1 MSNIEHI
8 FKMTT
13 PNASKLA
20 FRTCF
25 SSISFNGYKLDILKS
40 AVQKYLRRREFD
52 KMIWCVAEIYL
63 FQVYAKTDAEKRAT
77 KGIISN
83 LLNRLIIMLDE
94 EMLFVE
100 CEKYLVVRRYI
111 EEFEKSN
118 RGNFDYLYK
127 ICDVMCGARM
137 IRRNSDIRGYWSP
150 GKKNVKV
157 DNGYESDD
165 YCFVKFKEKF
175 ETDDP
180 ECFLWMLKIFNKGEE
195 GDIVRYRRK
204 ENIYM
209 IWEYLFDR
217 KNIKNNEVLR
227 KCLEYRFE
235 EFKKKRSERFIFL
248 SASIDIAMYRGREQK
263 EDWFDCKKKK
273 KFNIEDL
280 VREHGTKFVNR
291 ELIREVYLEWKKM
304 EIDDYAIDMH
314 TSAGR
319 KMGKNKIDFIA
330 SGAVVVNED
339 KEYFVQEWRDCY
351 NKAKKASF
359 TAAVAL
365 RKKKDEAKL
374 EKAKKKQAKT
384 EKKLVKK
391 QESENEK
398 IEPKKKKD
406 KTEREKV
413 RAAKYKRIK
422 KLRGKPNFDDLE
434 KDLEFIDGQ
443 TIDVN
448 YIKLCSDKTCGNKV
462 MCFEF
467 VTASWGKPNT
477 VWKESRKSMNYNR
490 DYACIDGCKELFGLK
505 KIGMKRVLSDFRI
518 EKIDKNEKSWINN
531 WKKVYTGDEKVVY
544 CVMNKI
550 SHCSWKVPMEIGDIK
565 HSFQNGECRRHLK
578 EFAKIGVFRGIFR
591 CSDFNC
597 RNVLVGC
604 DKSYLPDYFVSI
616 DEGDI
621 GKRLDIIGK
630 RERWLIKALN
640 KDKTIINE
648 ILNELTYDHTKI
660 IMSLEEMER
669 YKFSRQLIEEVEKN
683 WKNLRADLEAEGVE
697 FE

>member
-25 SSISFNGYKLDILKS
+25 SSVSFNGYKLDILKS

-52 KMIWCVAEIYL
+52 KMVWCVAEIYL

-100 CEKYLVVRRYI
+100 CEKYLVVRRYM

-374 EKAKKKQAKT
+374 EKANKKENKKE
-384 EKKLVKK
+384 EK
-391 QESENEK
+391 EA
-398 IEPKKKKD
+398 EPKKG

-443 TIDVN
+443 NIYVN

-490 DYACIDGCKELFGLK
+490 DYACIDECKELFGLK

-550 SHCSWKVPMEIGDIK
+550 SHCNWKAPMEIGDIK

-630 RERWLIKALN
+630 REGWLIKALN

-648 ILNELTYDHTKI
+648 ILNELTYQHTKI

-669 YKFSRQLIEEVEKN
+669 YKFSRQLIDEVEKN
-683 WKNLRADLEAEGVE
+683 WKNLKADLEAEGVL
-697 FE
+697 FD